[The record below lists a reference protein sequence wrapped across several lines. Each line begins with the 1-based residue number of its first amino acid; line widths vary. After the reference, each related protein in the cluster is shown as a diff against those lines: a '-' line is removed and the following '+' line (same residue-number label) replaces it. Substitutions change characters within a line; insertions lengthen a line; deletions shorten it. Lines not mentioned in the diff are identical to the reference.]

1 MTMDRRLN
9 LFVSYNHDYI
19 EDNLTRALIV
29 TLRLLNDK
37 TKHSLLKDIFSRV
50 EFHEKSNVMQ
60 LFDEKLI
67 SIDFALQGNI
77 ELDKNKLRSFLH
89 KYLIT
94 ITGNNEFAEV
104 EEYLDLEPHVEETLK
119 KKKPPEDA
127 PQKQLLKKLCS
138 DSRPDAWIYD
148 VNEEFVFL
156 IESKTADAVLYY
168 SQVIAHAFNWLG
180 LTSISEMISRTI
192 KIRWSDIINS
202 IDSIL
207 AKQVS
212 KTDEKLMNELL
223 EYLEYN
229 GFRSFKGFQWENLR
243 KPSAIEIKINNFTAF
258 RWKRLKQPPKINIL
272 ARNN

>member
-1 MTMDRRLN
+1 MDRHLN
-9 LFVSYNHDYI
+9 LFVGYNHDYI

-37 TKHSLLKDIFSRV
+37 TKRSLLKDIFSRLAYP
-50 EFHEKSNVMQ
+50 EKSNVMQ
-60 LFDEKLI
+60 LFDNDLT

-77 ELDKNKLRSFLH
+77 ELDKSKLCSFRN

-94 ITGNNEFAEV
+94 ITSNNEFAEV
-104 EEYLDLEPHVEETLK
+104 EDYLDLEAYAEETLI

-127 PQKQLLKKLCS
+127 PQKQLLKKLSS
-138 DSRPDAWIYD
+138 DSRPDAWIYNE
-148 VNEEFVFL
+148 NEEFVFL
-156 IESKTADAVLYY
+156 IESKTVDAVLYY

-207 AKQVS
+207 AKHVS

-223 EYLEYN
+223 KYLVYN

-243 KPSAIEIKINNFTAF
+243 KPPDIEIKINNFTAF
-258 RWKRLKQPPKINIL
+258 QWERLNKPPKIDIL
-272 ARNN
+272 VRNN